1 LKFEMFLIS
10 PIWLI
15 LLGPWGALVIW
26 LMRGRI
32 ETRGVPFLELW
43 GRETAQNRK
52 ADRAWRMPPG
62 WMIALLA
69 AMLLGIVAAVGPMIR
84 RNALTV
90 SIPSSDVRIETLA
103 VRAAPTTQAMIRVLN
118 ESDLTTA
125 KLSVRAGDAVVSEN
139 VGLPVRG
146 EMQDYFLDLP
156 VWNSTIDA
164 ELLAGE
170 FDHHLQASGGAAWP
184 IVEGRGA
191 LPPEVERMIEVY
203 GRHRV
208 GGEGS
213 KHIAVIAASENDI
226 GEEPAAILMNSQ
238 SGFRGLA
245 TIEPLIVR
253 DSSLTRF
260 VDWDRALAGARV
272 ESPPEGDWQPL
283 VSAAGIVVVALREEP
298 VKQVWVGFNSDEFAH
313 HADFVIFWSN
323 VFDWL
328 GDGGEN
334 YQSATAAP
342 VTISLPA
349 PAAGKA
355 VSLAGEMFLGALG
368 MMVLSALAWKA
379 PKVTRDKSLNS

>member
-1 LKFEMFLIS
+1 LKFEMFLVS

-43 GRETAQNRK
+43 GTETAQNRR
-52 ADRAWRMPPG
+52 ADRAWRMPPA

-69 AMLLGIVAAVGPMIR
+69 AMLLGIVGAAGPMIQK
-84 RNALTV
+84 NNLAV
-90 SIPSSDVRIETLA
+90 PISSSDVRIETLA

-125 KLSVRAGDAVVSEN
+125 KLSVRAGDVVVSEN
-139 VGLPVRG
+139 VGLPVRD
-146 EMQDYFLDLP
+146 QTRNYFVDLP

-164 ELLAGE
+164 EVSAGE
-170 FDHHLQASGGAAWP
+170 FDYHLQAKGSGAWP

-203 GRHRV
+203 GRHRAS
-208 GGEGS
+208 GEGS
-213 KHIAVIAASENDI
+213 KHIAVIAGSENDI
-226 GEEPAAILMNSQ
+226 GDEPAAILMNSQ
-238 SGFRGLA
+238 SGVRGLA
-245 TIEPLIVR
+245 TIQPLIVR
-253 DSSLTRF
+253 DSPLTRF

-272 ESPPEGDWQPL
+272 ESPPAGDWQPV

-298 VKQVWVGFNSDEFAH
+298 IKQVWVGFNSEEFAH
-313 HADFVIFWSN
+313 QADFVIFWSN

-334 YQSATAAP
+334 YQSAAAAP
-342 VTISLPA
+342 VNIPLPA
-349 PAAGKA
+349 SAAGKA
-355 VSLAGEMFLGALG
+355 FSLAGEMFLGALG

-379 PKVTRDKSLNS
+379 PRVTHDKSCNS